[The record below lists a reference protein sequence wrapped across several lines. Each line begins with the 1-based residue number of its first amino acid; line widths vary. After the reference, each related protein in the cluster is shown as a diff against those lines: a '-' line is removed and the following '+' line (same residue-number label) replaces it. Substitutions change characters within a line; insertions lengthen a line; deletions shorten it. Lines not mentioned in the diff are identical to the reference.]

1 MEFIAILAN
10 TARSQA
16 YLQTL
21 LKENL
26 KPIEVFILDD
36 NNEKYLGKISNKTEI
51 SKDNKQ
57 SYAFKFAVMNPEE
70 DLITTL
76 SKTDIPYTIINTPD
90 INSKDV
96 HLAISK
102 SDIKLVIIS
111 VYAGQILKS
120 KILSLRKKYI
130 HVHSGKLPQYRGS
143 TTLYYSLLEQN
154 KVAASAI
161 IINEGIDTGDII
173 CIKEFDF
180 NFDPKLIDLIFDP
193 LLRAVVLIYALK
205 HLSKKYKK
213 SMLQNISDGEDYF
226 IIHPLLKHVAIL
238 KEVKKCTSV

>member
-1 MEFIAILAN
+1 M
-10 TARSQA
+10 
-16 YLQTL
+16 
-21 LKENL
+21 
-26 KPIEVFILDD
+26 
-36 NNEKYLGKISNKTEI
+36 
-51 SKDNKQ
+51 
-57 SYAFKFAVMNPEE
+57 
-70 DLITTL
+70 
-76 SKTDIPYTIINTPD
+76 
-90 INSKDV
+90 
-96 HLAISK
+96 
-102 SDIKLVIIS
+102 
-111 VYAGQILKS
+111 
-120 KILSLRKKYI
+120 
-130 HVHSGKLPQYRGS
+130 
-143 TTLYYSLLEQN
+143 EQN

-205 HLSKKYKK
+205 HLSKKYKN

>member
-26 KPIEVFILDD
+26 KPAEVFILDD
-36 NNEKYLGKISNKTEI
+36 NNEKYLGKISNQTEI
-51 SKDNKQ
+51 LKDNNE
-57 SYAFKFAVMNPEE
+57 SYAFKFSIMDPKE

-76 SKTDIPYTIINTPD
+76 SKTDIPYITINTPD
-90 INSKDV
+90 INSNDV
-96 HLAISK
+96 YLALSK
-102 SDIKLVIIS
+102 SDIKLVVVS

-120 KILSLRKKYI
+120 KILTLKKKYI

-143 TTLYYSLLEQN
+143 TTIYYSLLEKN

-173 CIKEFDF
+173 CFKEFDF

-205 HLSKKYKK
+205 HLSKKYKN
-213 SMLQNISDGEDYF
+213 STLQNRSDGEDYY
-226 IIHPLLKHVAIL
+226 IIHPLLKHLAIL
-238 KEVKKCTSV
+238 KEANKCTSV

>member
-57 SYAFKFAVMNPEE
+57 SYAFKLAVMNPEE

-90 INSKDV
+90 INSKRC
-96 HLAISK
+96 SPCY
-102 SDIKLVIIS
+102 IKIRHKAS
-111 VYAGQILKS
+111 
-120 KILSLRKKYI
+120 
-130 HVHSGKLPQYRGS
+130 
-143 TTLYYSLLEQN
+143 YY
-154 KVAASAI
+154 
-161 IINEGIDTGDII
+161 I
-173 CIKEFDF
+173 CICGT
-180 NFDPKLIDLIFDP
+180 
-193 LLRAVVLIYALK
+193 
-205 HLSKKYKK
+205 
-213 SMLQNISDGEDYF
+213 NIK
-226 IIHPLLKHVAIL
+226 I
-238 KEVKKCTSV
+238 